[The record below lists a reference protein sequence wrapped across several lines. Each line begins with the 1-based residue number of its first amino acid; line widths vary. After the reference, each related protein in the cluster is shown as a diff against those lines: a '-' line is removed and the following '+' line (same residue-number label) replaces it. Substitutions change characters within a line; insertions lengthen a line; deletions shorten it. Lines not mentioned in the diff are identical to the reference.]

1 MNYETAMEEIQ
12 VILNRLQSGD
22 QGLESMREDV
32 AKALSLITTCRKR
45 LREIKGEI
53 DQLLTEDEA

>member
-32 AKALSLITTCRKR
+32 AKALSLIMTCRKR